1 MRKHSSKKSINLPF
15 NQLYILKNTQTSLSF
30 SKYKL
35 KNENPVQFELPL
47 KGKNSGSVIQP
58 IDQALLLK
66 VGDSISQTQ
75 PVSSNFA
82 VDQSHFLDVSSS
94 NSKPDIKAANRVLPE
109 ALIKPKNEEV
119 LTSNNVSNKISF
131 PSFVKVN
138 SDVPT
143 LETKEQTCKYDI
155 ANFRYRG
162 SNLSDIQRKEIM

>member
-15 NQLYILKNTQTSLSF
+15 NQPYILKNTQTRLSF

-47 KGKNSGSVIQP
+47 KRKNSGSEIQP
-58 IDQALLLK
+58 IDQAILLK
-66 VGDSISQTQ
+66 VSDSISQTQ

-94 NSKPDIKAANRVLPE
+94 NSKPDIKAAGRILPE
-109 ALIKPKNEEV
+109 ASINLKNEEV
-119 LTSNNVSNKISF
+119 LTSNIISNKISF
-131 PSFVKVN
+131 PSFAKVN

-143 LETKEQTCKYDI
+143 LETKEQTY
-155 ANFRYRG
+155 
-162 SNLSDIQRKEIM
+162 

>member
-15 NQLYILKNTQTSLSF
+15 NQLHILKNTQTRLSF
-30 SKYKL
+30 SKYKP

-47 KGKNSGSVIQP
+47 KGKNSGSEIQP

-66 VGDSISQTQ
+66 VSDSISQTQ

-94 NSKPDIKAANRVLPE
+94 NSKPDIKAADRILPE
-109 ALIKPKNEEV
+109 PSINLKNED
-119 LTSNNVSNKISF
+119 LTSNIVSNKLSF
-131 PSFVKVN
+131 HSFVKVN

-143 LETKEQTCKYDI
+143 LETKEQAYKYDT
-155 ANFRYRG
+155 ANFKYTG
-162 SNLSDIQRKEIM
+162 CNLSDIQKKKK